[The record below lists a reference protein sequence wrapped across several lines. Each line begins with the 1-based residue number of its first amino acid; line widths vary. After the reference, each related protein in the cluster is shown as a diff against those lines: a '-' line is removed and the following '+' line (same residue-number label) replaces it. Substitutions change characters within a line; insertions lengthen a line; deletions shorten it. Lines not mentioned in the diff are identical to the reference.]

1 MFEAFQVEHV
11 PNWAG
16 ADERSDHAQKA
27 QHFAAVHI
35 AELRRLLRTST
46 IIAAR
51 NLQDVGQRPMWH
63 RLITI
68 SLGKELHPY
77 EENEFKPV
85 LGVPNDVTICALVRR
100 RPVSRMRRSESHSL

>member
-1 MFEAFQVEHV
+1 MRIELRVLGEGGGVEATRAGRCVFEAFQVEHV

-68 SLGKELHPY
+68 SLGKELHPH

-85 LGVPNDVTICALVRR
+85 LGVPK
-100 RPVSRMRRSESHSL
+100 